1 MKSILYG
8 TTALMAVGLMAGTA
22 VAAEK
27 ISLGLGGY
35 WRAQV
40 QMGNNESDAAG
51 ADSGLRDHGFGQES
65 EIYFSG
71 KTTMDNG
78 IKVGVMVQL
87 EGETSGDQIDNTY
100 IWSSGS
106 FGRIEYGET
115 WGPSLLMS
123 YGSVGEKNH
132 TGDFASFNPQVNL
145 NGLGFNSYGGNAGIS
160 GLPTEKLAYYTPR
173 MGGFQVGVSYAPE
186 PKNANANGTRD
197 SDQGTQVGAE
207 LVDLGINYSGK
218 FGGATIGAFTS
229 YYTSQSEGGAPT
241 AQVAAVAQS
250 TSTTQTAGGDAI
262 VTLATALV
270 PAAAGA
276 AAAADVDGHSVGAQ
290 VSSNGVR
297 VGGRYTRHSDIGG
310 AGLDRVNWRLGAD
323 YSTGAWGV
331 GATYQVAEQDVTAS
345 TEDSSTYLSVGASY
359 NLSPGVQMYGGV
371 LFVTYDDDA
380 GAAASEGENSFGIL
394 GTKLSF

>member
-35 WRAQV
+35 WAAQASF
-40 QMGNNESDAAG
+40 GNNESDAAG

-123 YGSVGEKNH
+123 YGTVGEKNR
-132 TGDFASFNPQVNL
+132 TGDFTSHVPFVTL
-145 NGLGFNSYGGNAGIS
+145 NGLNFNSYGGGAGVN
-160 GLPTEKLAYYTPR
+160 GLPSEKLGYYTPR

-186 PKNANANGTRD
+186 PKNASATGTRD

-207 LVDLGINYSGK
+207 MVDLGINYTGDFSSMKVGI
-218 FGGATIGAFTS
+218 FGS
-229 YYTSQSEGGAPT
+229 YYTSQTEGGAPT
-241 AQVAAVAQS
+241 AAVAAVAQS

-262 VTLATALV
+262 VTLATAIV

-297 VGGRYTRHSDIGG
+297 VGGRYTRHTDIGG
-310 AGLDRVNWRLGAD
+310 AGLDRVNWRVGAD
-323 YSTGAWGV
+323 YSSGAWGV
-331 GATYQVAEQDVTAS
+331 GATYHVAEQDVTAS

>member
-35 WRAQV
+35 WAAQASF
-40 QMGNNESDAAG
+40 GNNESDAAG

-123 YGSVGEKNH
+123 YGTVGEKNR
-132 TGDFASFNPQVNL
+132 TGDFTSHVPFVTL
-145 NGLGFNSYGGNAGIS
+145 NGLNFNSYGGGAGVN
-160 GLPTEKLAYYTPR
+160 GLPSEKLGYYTPR

-186 PKNANANGTRD
+186 PKNASATGTRD

-207 LVDLGINYSGK
+207 MVDIGINYTGDFSSMKVGI
-218 FGGATIGAFTS
+218 FGS
-229 YYTSQSEGGAPT
+229 YYASQTEGGAPT
-241 AQVAAVAQS
+241 AAAAIGTVATSTLETTTGVQVVTSAVAQ
-250 TSTTQTAGGDAI
+250 
-262 VTLATALV
+262 
-270 PAAAGA
+270 AAGA
-276 AAAADVDGHSVGAQ
+276 AAAADVEGHSVGAQ
-290 VSSNGVR
+290 VSANGVR
-297 VGGRYTRHSDIGG
+297 VGGRYTRHKDIGG
-310 AGLDRVNWRLGAD
+310 AGLDRTNWRIGAD
-323 YSTGAWGV
+323 YSMGALGLGV
-331 GATYQVAEQDVTAS
+331 TYQVAEQDVTAA
-345 TEDSSTYLSVGASY
+345 TEDTSTYLSVGASY

>member
-1 MKSILYG
+1 
-8 TTALMAVGLMAGTA
+8 
-22 VAAEK
+22 
-27 ISLGLGGY
+27 
-35 WRAQV
+35 
-40 QMGNNESDAAG
+40 
-51 ADSGLRDHGFGQES
+51 
-65 EIYFSG
+65 
-71 KTTMDNG
+71 
-78 IKVGVMVQL
+78 VQL

-132 TGDFASFNPQVNL
+132 TGDFASFNPQLNI
-145 NGLGFNSYGGNAGIS
+145 NGLGFNSYGGGAGIS

-197 SDQGTQVGAE
+197 SDQGTVVDGIATGQVGAE

-229 YYTSQSEGGAPT
+229 YYTSQTEGGAPT
-241 AQVAAVAQS
+241 AAVAAVAQS

-262 VTLATALV
+262 VTLATAIV

-297 VGGRYTRHSDIGG
+297 VGGRYTRHTDIGG
-310 AGLDRVNWRLGAD
+310 AGLDRVNWRIGAD
-323 YSTGAWGV
+323 YNAGAWGV

-380 GAAASEGENSFGIL
+380 GAVANEGENSFGIL